1 MPMYEVRIRVTT
13 VQVLNIE
20 AENKA
25 EAKVR
30 ARNETAYDTYE
41 EGSTIEADLIEDWD
55 YHTPEPDVVYWR
67 SRQSIA

>member
-41 EGSTIEADLIEDWD
+41 EGPTIEADLIDDGD
-55 YHTPEPDVVYWR
+55 YDTPEPDVVYWR
-67 SRQSIA
+67 SR

>member
-30 ARNETAYDTYE
+30 AYDETPYDTYDE
-41 EGSTIEADLIEDWD
+41 DPTIEADLIDDWD
-55 YHTPEPDVVYWR
+55 YDTPEPDVVYWR
-67 SRQSIA
+67 SR

>member
-41 EGSTIEADLIEDWD
+41 EGPTIEADLIDDWD
-55 YHTPEPDVVYWR
+55 YDTPEPDVVYWR